1 MSPDSPN
8 DKSRHSMLCITQEV
22 QLLEKYREDKIAF
35 SLVDGERV
43 GNASCGGEPVKLDLG
58 REW

>member
-1 MSPDSPN
+1 MIRCYASP
-8 DKSRHSMLCITQEV
+8 KRCR
-22 QLLEKYREDKIAF
+22 LLEKYREDKIAF